1 MSKKKSPRELRE
13 ARKAKMKEK
22 YASKAVEKKEV
33 IEEKAAAEPKSDKNK
48 KSLNKAAGLKSVFYA
63 GENLYMTSFGR
74 GNTAVVEQKINTS
87 DYSFSSMNK
96 SPNLRINNADEIN
109 VSFSSTRPFV
119 KENKL
124 TADNPLHEGKS
135 SKPKATGK
143 DILGLKDT
151 LEKRYF
157 GKVFDDNIHIQIIY
171 NILDIEK
178 ILAEYITNISVS
190 IDHLC
195 DEYICNISE
204 YEFIGY
210 MSTRNTFDV
219 FCDPSKNPELKNKS
233 NAVNIINSNRDIFE
247 KLIKSNRLGYFGF
260 EKEDKKRLYHLMAL
274 AGQLRQWCFH
284 DATYKSN
291 DINKEEY
298 VKGKIRTWLY
308 NLDNHNLAAEYYDT
322 LDYFFD
328 KRFKEINND
337 FVSKN
342 SVNLFILKDIFP
354 EEELTEVI
362 KLYYDFIVVKS
373 YKNMGFSITKL
384 REKMLEQTGAAA
396 ITSTDMDSVRSK
408 LYKLI
413 DFCILYGYYK
423 DEKKSAENVDYLRS
437 CLNEDAKE
445 NFYAIEAQKLW
456 EKYGNLF
463 LDFCNI
469 VSGTNIKRLQ
479 NCDIKELDRYIDFEE
494 YRNSSNVSYF
504 SKLMYV
510 MCFFLDGKEIN
521 ELLTTLINKFDNI
534 SSFIATAKELDID
547 VNFVADYSFFND
559 CGKYVNEINIVKNIS
574 RMKKPSAKAKKVMFR
589 DSLTILGMPYNMTEE
604 QFEAEIEKLVK
615 VEYDEVTGE
624 KIKKPHDYRNFICNN
639 IIENRRFV
647 YIIKFCNPGSVR
659 KIADST
665 AVTKFV
671 LKRIDE
677 KQIERYYIS
686 CMEAPDVNAS
696 IDYKINQLA
705 EMMKRMDFG
714 QFSNV
719 RQKPSNPSEN
729 QRKERYKAIVG
740 LYLTVVY
747 HLVKN
752 LVNVNARYV
761 MAFHSLER
769 DAALYN
775 YKLEKNY
782 TGLAKLLCDEEE
794 NSRSGYLARNKRLR
808 ECVKQDIENAK
819 ELDVQNYRNN
829 VAHLTAIRRVGDFV
843 GDTTKIDSY
852 FALYH
857 YLMQRLLLEKSNA
870 DHKYNKQLIQWH
882 TYVKDY
888 VKALN
893 SPFGYNIPRFKALTI
908 ESLFDRNE

>member
-1 MSKKKSPRELRE
+1 MSKKKNPRELRE

-22 YASKAVEKKEV
+22 YSAKAVEKKEV
-33 IEEKAAAEPKSDKNK
+33 IEEKAAAEPKSDKKK
-48 KSLNKAAGLKSVFYA
+48 KSLSKAAGLKSVLVA

-74 GNTAVVEQKINTS
+74 GNAAVVEQKIDTS

-96 SPNLRINNADEIN
+96 SPNLRVNNADEIN

-119 KENKL
+119 KENEL

-157 GKVFDDNIHIQIIY
+157 GRVFDDNIHIQIIY

-178 ILAEYITNISVS
+178 ILAEYITNATVA
-190 IDHLC
+190 IDYLC
-195 DEYICNISE
+195 DTEANGVYGD
-204 YEFIGY
+204 FIGY
-210 MSTRNTFDV
+210 MNTFNTYDV
-219 FCDPSKNPELKNKS
+219 FYNPSKNPRLDDKAKGNIEKS
-233 NAVNIINSNRDIFE
+233 RKTFE

-284 DATYKSN
+284 SYGNAA
-291 DINKEEY
+291 
-298 VKGKIRTWLY
+298 RTWLY
-308 NLDNHNLAAEYYDT
+308 NLDNRNLAAEYYDT

-328 KRFKEINND
+328 ERFKDINSD

-396 ITSTDMDSVRSK
+396 ITSKDMDSVRSK

-413 DFCILYGYYK
+413 DFCIFYGYYK

-456 EKYGNLF
+456 EKYGKLF

-534 SSFIATAKELDID
+534 SSFITTAKELDID
-547 VNFVADYSFFND
+547 VKFVADYSFFND

-589 DSLTILGMPYNMTEE
+589 DALTILGMPHNMTEE
-604 QFEAEIEKLVK
+604 QFEAEIEKLVE
-615 VEYDEVTGE
+615 VEFDAVTGK

-659 KIADST
+659 KIADNT

-677 KQIERYYIS
+677 MQIERYYIS
-686 CMEAPDVNAS
+686 CTEFPDENAS
-696 IDYKINQLA
+696 LEYKINYLA
-705 EMMKRMDFG
+705 EMMKNMNFG

-719 RQKPSNPSEN
+719 RQSSKDSAEN

-775 YKLEKNY
+775 YKLEKNNY
-782 TGLAKLLCDEEE
+782 TGLARLLCDEEE

-808 ECVKQDIENAK
+808 ECVKQDIENA
-819 ELDVQNYRNN
+819 EGLNVQLYRNN
-829 VAHLTAIRRVGDFV
+829 VAHLTAIRRAGDFI

-857 YLMQRLLLEKSNA
+857 YLMQRLLLNKDNA
-870 DHKYNKQLIQWH
+870 DHKYNNQLTQWH

-888 VKALN
+888 VKALD

-908 ESLFDRNE
+908 EQLFDRNE

>member
-1 MSKKKSPRELRE
+1 MSKKKNPRELRE

-33 IEEKAAAEPKSDKNK
+33 IEEIAVAEPKSDKNK
-48 KSLNKAAGLKSVFYA
+48 KSLSKAAGLKSVFYA

-87 DYSFSSMNK
+87 DYSFSSMKK

-178 ILAEYITNISVS
+178 ILAEYITNATIA
-190 IDHLC
+190 IDYLC
-195 DEYICNISE
+195 DTEANGVYGD
-204 YEFIGY
+204 FIGY
-210 MSTRNTFDV
+210 MNTFNTYDV
-219 FCDPSKNPELKNKS
+219 FYNPSKNPRLTEKDIKN
-233 NAVNIINSNRDIFE
+233 INRSRTNFE

-354 EEELTEVI
+354 EEELTEII

-396 ITSTDMDSVRSK
+396 ITSKDMDSVRSK

-413 DFCILYGYYK
+413 DFCIFYGYYK

-445 NFYAIEAQKLW
+445 NFYAIESQKLW
-456 EKYGNLF
+456 EKYGKLF

-547 VNFVADYSFFND
+547 VNFFADYSFFND

-589 DSLTILGMPYNMTEE
+589 DALTILGMPHNMTEE
-604 QFEAEIEKLVK
+604 QFEAEIEKLVE
-615 VEYDEVTGE
+615 VEYDVTGK

-659 KIADST
+659 KIADNT

-671 LKRIDE
+671 LKRFDE
-677 KQIERYYIS
+677 KQIDRYYIS

-696 IDYKINQLA
+696 LDYKINQLA

-719 RQKPSNPSEN
+719 RQISSNPLEN

-775 YKLEKNY
+775 YKLEINY

-794 NSRSGYLARNKRLR
+794 KSRSGYLARNKRLR
-808 ECVKQDIENAK
+808 ECVKQDIKNA
-819 ELDVQNYRNN
+819 EGLDVRNYRNN

-857 YLMQRLLLEKSNA
+857 YLMQRLLLGKSNA
-870 DHKYNKQLIQWH
+870 DHKYNKQLTQWH

-908 ESLFDRNE
+908 EQLFDRNE

>member
-1 MSKKKSPRELRE
+1 MSKKKNPRELRK

-48 KSLNKAAGLKSVFYA
+48 KSLSKAAGLKSVFYA

-96 SPNLRINNADEIN
+96 SPNLRVNNADEIN

-178 ILAEYITNISVS
+178 ILAEYITNATIA
-190 IDHLC
+190 IDYLC
-195 DEYICNISE
+195 DTEANGVYGD
-204 YEFIGY
+204 FIGY
-210 MSTRNTFDV
+210 MNTFNTYNV
-219 FCDPSKNPELKNKS
+219 FYNPSKNPRLTD
-233 NAVNIINSNRDIFE
+233 RDIKNINRSRTNFE

-284 DATYKSN
+284 SYGNAA
-291 DINKEEY
+291 
-298 VKGKIRTWLY
+298 RTWLY
-308 NLDNHNLAAEYYDT
+308 NLDNRNLAAEYYDT

-342 SVNLFILKDIFP
+342 SVNLFILKDIFS

-396 ITSTDMDSVRSK
+396 ITSKDMDSVRSK

-413 DFCILYGYYK
+413 DFCIFYGYYK

-445 NFYAIEAQKLW
+445 NFYAIESQKLW
-456 EKYGNLF
+456 EKYGKLF

-479 NCDIKELDRYIDFEE
+479 NCDIKELGRYIDFEE

-547 VNFVADYSFFND
+547 VKFVADYSFFND

-589 DSLTILGMPYNMTEE
+589 DALTILGMPHNMTEE
-604 QFEAEIEKLVK
+604 QFEAEIEKLVE

-659 KIADST
+659 KIADNT

-696 IDYKINQLA
+696 LDYKINQLA

-908 ESLFDRNE
+908 EQLFDRNE

>member
-33 IEEKAAAEPKSDKNK
+33 IEEKSAAEPKSDKNK
-48 KSLNKAAGLKSVFYA
+48 KSLSKAAGLKSVFYA

-178 ILAEYITNISVS
+178 ILAEYITNATIA
-190 IDHLC
+190 IDYLC
-195 DEYICNISE
+195 DTEANGVYGD
-204 YEFIGY
+204 FIGY
-210 MSTRNTFDV
+210 MNTFNTYDV
-219 FCDPSKNPELKNKS
+219 FYNPSKNPRLTD
-233 NAVNIINSNRDIFE
+233 RDIKNINRSRTNFE

-284 DATYKSN
+284 SYGNAA
-291 DINKEEY
+291 
-298 VKGKIRTWLY
+298 RTWLY
-308 NLDNHNLAAEYYDT
+308 NLDKRNLAAEYYDT

-328 KRFKEINND
+328 NRFKEINND
-337 FVSKN
+337 FISKN

-396 ITSTDMDSVRSK
+396 ITSKDMDSVRSK

-413 DFCILYGYYK
+413 DFCIFYGYYK

-456 EKYGNLF
+456 EKYGKLF

-469 VSGTNIKRLQ
+469 VSGSNIKRLQ

-547 VNFVADYSFFND
+547 VKFVADYSFFND

-589 DSLTILGMPYNMTEE
+589 DALTILGMPHNMTEE
-604 QFEAEIEKLVK
+604 QFEAEIEKLVEVK
-615 VEYDEVTGE
+615 YDEVTGE

-659 KIADST
+659 KIADNT

-696 IDYKINQLA
+696 LDYKINQLA

-719 RQKPSNPSEN
+719 RQISSNPLEN

-794 NSRSGYLARNKRLR
+794 KSRSGYLARNKRLR

-857 YLMQRLLLEKSNA
+857 YLMQILLLEKSNA

>member
-1 MSKKKSPRELRE
+1 MSKKKNPRELRE

-48 KSLNKAAGLKSVFYA
+48 KSLSKAAGLKSVFYA

-96 SPNLRINNADEIN
+96 SPNLRVNNADEIN

-178 ILAEYITNISVS
+178 ILAEYITNATIA
-190 IDHLC
+190 IDYLC
-195 DEYICNISE
+195 DTEANGVYGD
-204 YEFIGY
+204 FIGY
-210 MSTRNTFDV
+210 MNTFNTYDV
-219 FCDPSKNPELKNKS
+219 FYNPSKNPRLTD
-233 NAVNIINSNRDIFE
+233 RDIKNINRSRTNFE

-284 DATYKSN
+284 SYGNAA
-291 DINKEEY
+291 
-298 VKGKIRTWLY
+298 RTWLY
-308 NLDNHNLAAEYYDT
+308 NLDNRNLAAEYYDT

-328 KRFKEINND
+328 ERFKEINND

-342 SVNLFILKDIFP
+342 SFNLFILKDIFP

-384 REKMLEQTGAAA
+384 REKMLEQIGAAA
-396 ITSTDMDSVRSK
+396 ITSKDMDSVRSK

-413 DFCILYGYYK
+413 DFCIFYGYYK

-456 EKYGNLF
+456 EKYGKLF

-469 VSGTNIKRLQ
+469 VSETNIKNLS
-479 NCDIKELDRYIDFEE
+479 NDETKKKHTEILSRYIDFEE

-589 DSLTILGMPYNMTEE
+589 DALTILGMPHNMTEE
-604 QFEAEIEKLVK
+604 QFEAEIEKLVE
-615 VEYDEVTGE
+615 VEYDEVTGK

-659 KIADST
+659 KIADNT

-696 IDYKINQLA
+696 LDYKINQLA

-719 RQKPSNPSEN
+719 RQKPSNPLEN

-761 MAFHSLER
+761 MAFHSLEG

-808 ECVKQDIENAK
+808 ECVKQDIKNA
-819 ELDVQNYRNN
+819 EGLDVRNYRNN

-857 YLMQRLLLEKSNA
+857 YLMQILLMDKDNA

-908 ESLFDRNE
+908 EQLFDRNE

>member
-33 IEEKAAAEPKSDKNK
+33 IEEKSAAEPKSDKNK
-48 KSLNKAAGLKSVFYA
+48 KSLSKAAGLKSVFYA

-96 SPNLRINNADEIN
+96 SPNLRVNNADEIN

-178 ILAEYITNISVS
+178 ILAEYITNATIA
-190 IDHLC
+190 IDYLC
-195 DEYICNISE
+195 DTEANGVYGD
-204 YEFIGY
+204 FIGY
-210 MSTRNTFDV
+210 MNTFNTYDV
-219 FCDPSKNPELKNKS
+219 FYNPSKNPRLTD
-233 NAVNIINSNRDIFE
+233 RDIKNINRSRTNFE

-274 AGQLRQWCFH
+274 AGHLRQWCFH
-284 DATYKSN
+284 SYGNAA
-291 DINKEEY
+291 
-298 VKGKIRTWLY
+298 RTWLY
-308 NLDNHNLAAEYYDT
+308 NLDNRNLAAEYYDT

-337 FVSKN
+337 FISKN

-413 DFCILYGYYK
+413 DFCIFYGYYK
-423 DEKKSAENVDYLRS
+423 NEKKSAENVDYLRS

-456 EKYGNLF
+456 EKYGKLF
-463 LDFCNI
+463 LDFCNK
-469 VSGTNIKRLQ
+469 VSETNIKNLS
-479 NCDIKELDRYIDFEE
+479 NDVTKKKHTEILSRYIDFEE

-534 SSFIATAKELDID
+534 SSFITTAKELDID

-589 DSLTILGMPYNMTEE
+589 DALTILGMPHNMTEE
-604 QFEAEIEKLVK
+604 RFEAEIEKLVE
-615 VEYDEVTGE
+615 VEYDEVTGK

-659 KIADST
+659 KIADNT

-696 IDYKINQLA
+696 LDYKINQLA

-719 RQKPSNPSEN
+719 RQISSNPSEN

-782 TGLAKLLCDEEE
+782 TGLVKLLCDEEE
-794 NSRSGYLARNKRLR
+794 KSRSGYLARNKRLR

-819 ELDVQNYRNN
+819 ELNVQNYRNN